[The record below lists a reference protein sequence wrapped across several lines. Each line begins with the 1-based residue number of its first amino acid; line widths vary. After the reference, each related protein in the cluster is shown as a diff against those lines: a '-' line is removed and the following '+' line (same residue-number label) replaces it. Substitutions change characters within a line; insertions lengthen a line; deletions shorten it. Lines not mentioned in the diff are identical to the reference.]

1 MSNGGAKWDW
11 VGSMT
16 RVQHLK
22 YVNVSMLVYVAVD
35 YIQTFPEEVA
45 HMWGSHW
52 SLVKILFY
60 VTRYLPFVDLPL
72 TIVFNE
78 VRGLSPGAC
87 HGIFGTSNVLCVSA
101 TCIAEGLMFMRAH
114 ALSKQST
121 VVRRYLMVHY
131 AIVQS
136 TCIALALYYVQS
148 LSFTPPFP
156 VTSQLPCIPYAYK
169 QNHLS
174 AIFALVFINQ
184 LTITTLSFYF
194 VLTNFSESRGPLIQL
209 LCRDGVYYF
218 LLMSSITIA
227 NFVMS
232 LKAPVEYKY
241 ILAMPQRILHA
252 TVATR
257 MVLRMRSS
265 ARSAHDFSSPPMSTM
280 RFRESKSTKR
290 THRFGSTQPS
300 DNTTKY
306 TSTLEECLTPT
317 TLTDTDFLGSASV
330 PTVDQAYNP
339 QEFEERGWKKE
350 RKDMG
355 IVAQPRDAARLGFCG
370 LRRDGTVPDTQRVCK
385 VYESNT

>member
-1 MSNGGAKWDW
+1 MRKLE
-11 VGSMT
+11 GSPH
-16 RVQHLK
+16 V
-22 YVNVSMLVYVAVD
+22 
-35 YIQTFPEEVA
+35 
-45 HMWGSHW
+45 GSHW

-131 AIVQS
+131 A
-136 TCIALALYYVQS
+136 A
-148 LSFTPPFP
+148 
-156 VTSQLPCIPYAYK
+156 
-169 QNHLS
+169 S
-174 AIFALVFINQ
+174 AIRLPLSLTAPLRQLHPPSRLPVNSPAFLTHTSKPPLGHFALVFINQ

-339 QEFEERGWKKE
+339 QEFEERGWKKS
-350 RKDMG
+350 
-355 IVAQPRDAARLGFCG
+355 ARTWG
-370 LRRDGTVPDTQRVCK
+370 
-385 VYESNT
+385 

>member
-121 VVRRYLMVHY
+121 V
-131 AIVQS
+131 IVQS

-148 LSFTPPFP
+148 LSCVYTPLPGYQSTPLAFLTH
-156 VTSQLPCIPYAYK
+156 TSKPPLGHFCPRIHQ
-169 QNHLS
+169 S
-174 AIFALVFINQ
+174 

-232 LKAPVEYKY
+232 LKAPVE
-241 ILAMPQRILHA
+241 
-252 TVATR
+252 
-257 MVLRMRSS
+257 
-265 ARSAHDFSSPPMSTM
+265 
-280 RFRESKSTKR
+280 
-290 THRFGSTQPS
+290 
-300 DNTTKY
+300 
-306 TSTLEECLTPT
+306 
-317 TLTDTDFLGSASV
+317 
-330 PTVDQAYNP
+330 
-339 QEFEERGWKKE
+339 
-350 RKDMG
+350 
-355 IVAQPRDAARLGFCG
+355 
-370 LRRDGTVPDTQRVCK
+370 
-385 VYESNT
+385 